1 MSMPRKSAFGHP
13 IAALALAAVS
23 SLVLAGC
30 ADPAP
35 AGKTDTAASGSA
47 SSAATGTWGLKP
59 VDSVVALVPA
69 EYKGKSITNAIYNDF
84 PPEEFL
90 KGGKLTGI
98 QPDIAQALSEVMG
111 VTFDNVS
118 VGNFDSLIPGI
129 VSGRYQISTADFG
142 VTKDRLK
149 QVDFVTEF
157 PIGTGFAVKKG
168 SSITIDKATDLC
180 GHSVGVVA
188 GSYYIDQI
196 KGANK
201 ECAAASLDDIKLQ
214 TYPND
219 GARILAVTNG
229 RVEITGTNEDTMAY
243 AIASQNVPL
252 VLQKFVY
259 EPIEQAIVIPNGS
272 KVGPAVQ
279 AAMKE
284 IVDNGTYSKILKKWG
299 VEHVAYDSPDQVKL
313 LTDPSQ
319 AS

>member
-1 MSMPRKSAFGHP
+1 MSRKTAFRYP

-23 SLVLAGC
+23 GLLLAGC
-30 ADPAP
+30 ADPTP
-35 AGKTDTAASGSA
+35 AKGGKTETSGSA
-47 SSAATGTWGLKP
+47 ASVGTSTFGLKP
-59 VDSVVALVPA
+59 VDKVTALVPA
-69 EYKGKSITNAIYNDF
+69 EYKNKPITNAIYNDF

-90 KGGKLTGI
+90 KGGKLVGI

-111 VTFDNVS
+111 VKFDNQS
-118 VGNFDSLIPGI
+118 VGSFDSLIPGV

-168 SSITIDKATDLC
+168 SGIKIEKASDLC
-180 GHSVGVVA
+180 GHSVGVIA

-196 KGANK
+196 HTANK
-201 ECAAASLDDIKLQ
+201 DCAAAGKGAIKLQ

-229 RVEITGTNEDTMAY
+229 RVEITATNEDSMAY
-243 AIASQNVPL
+243 TIASQNVPL
-252 VLQKFVY
+252 ELQKLVY
-259 EPIEQAIVIPNGS
+259 EPVEQAIVIPKGD
-272 KVGPAVQ
+272 KVGPAVE
-279 AAMKE
+279 AAMQE
-284 IVDNGTYSKILKKWG
+284 LVSNGTYAKILKKWG
-299 VEHVAYDSPDQVKL
+299 VGHAAYDSPDKVKL